1 MLEKRGP
8 ETKTLRSGLAAHWH
22 YGLAGEQ
29 PELLREE
36 TSLRNF
42 KLELDSQTS
51 LQVGHCWIK
60 CSATKIRDL
69 RPGSLPHCQARACFQ
84 LLSCPQAGHL
94 HRTLALTG
102 MGDMIRVRS
111 AAGSKSESLARTSTL
126 FRPPF
131 ARWSQRQRGLV
142 TRAEKDLLSSVP
154 VTLTT
159 RNHHCLRL
167 SSHGG
172 FKSGSFFL
180 PA

>member
-1 MLEKRGP
+1 MSRAHRDTTSHLAAVSVDVLEKRDSDCGP
-8 ETKTLRSGLAAHWH
+8 ETKKLRSGLAAR

-29 PELLREE
+29 SDLLREE

-94 HRTLALTG
+94 HRTLARTG
-102 MGDMIRVRS
+102 LGDMIRVRVS
-111 AAGSKSESLARTSTL
+111 RLQVR
-126 FRPPF
+126 
-131 ARWSQRQRGLV
+131 V
-142 TRAEKDLLSSVP
+142 T
-154 VTLTT
+154 
-159 RNHHCLRL
+159 
-167 SSHGG
+167 GG
-172 FKSGSFFL
+172 N
-180 PA
+180 

>member
-1 MLEKRGP
+1 MSRAHTTSHLAAVSVDVLEKRGP

-69 RPGSLPHCQARACFQ
+69 RPGSLPHCLTA
-84 LLSCPQAGHL
+84 LKGHAFKFY
-94 HRTLALTG
+94 HA
-102 MGDMIRVRS
+102 
-111 AAGSKSESLARTSTL
+111 
-126 FRPPF
+126 
-131 ARWSQRQRGLV
+131 
-142 TRAEKDLLSSVP
+142 
-154 VTLTT
+154 
-159 RNHHCLRL
+159 LRL
-167 SSHGG
+167 ATCTVHWHV
-172 FKSGSFFL
+172 L
-180 PA
+180 DWVT